1 MVSRLD
7 ASSDRLV
14 DEQIDSAFSE
24 VQSLRQER
32 AQQAV
37 DIAKDVQ
44 NVEAM
49 QVPGASLMVKIMLPL
64 LTKDMRLERQSG
76 VIVDAVRVDNLPM
89 PYREHYVPYV
99 DELPAKPIRKA
110 WVPKLA
116 VLASFLG
123 LFWMANNS
131 LQIGAV
137 PARFSGQ
144 PFNTIYAGVSPLDS
158 RLDNRV
164 NSFSL
169 SVASKDP
176 AQSLQAAYLV
186 ASLTPSIL
194 IWLLEGYRRG
204 NHQTIPGKLLTW
216 WVILVKF

>member
-7 ASSDRLV
+7 ASSDRLT
-14 DEQIDSAFSE
+14 DEQIESAFSE
-24 VQSLRQER
+24 VQSLRQDR

-44 NVEAM
+44 SVEAM

-110 WVPKLA
+110 RFSKLA

-123 LFWMANNS
+123 LFWLANNGLQVGS
-131 LQIGAV
+131 L
-137 PARFSGQ
+137 PAEFRGQ
-144 PFNTIYAGVSPLDS
+144 PFKTINTGVSPVDS
-158 RLDNRV
+158 QLTTIIRA
-164 NSFSL
+164 FSM
-169 SVASKDP
+169 SAASPDP
-176 AQSLQAAYLV
+176 AQYLQAMYFV
-186 ASLTPSIL
+186 ASLTPTIL
-194 IWLLEGYRRG
+194 IWLVEGYRRG
-204 NHQTIPGKLLTW
+204 NNQTIPGKLIIW
-216 WVILVKF
+216 